1 MGCEYGYFYKVFGF
15 FFVFIYMWMCIG
27 VVEFCIIVVFVKVFV
42 SYIVDLIGD
51 DCGLLVIFYKLLVIL
66 VICKLFKS

>member
-1 MGCEYGYFYKVFGF
+1 
-15 FFVFIYMWMCIG
+15 MCIG

-66 VICKLFKS
+66 VISKLFKS